1 MSIHRTTVQM
11 LAVATACT
19 PLCAQFTVRASVDSK
34 GYEANLESGLTSLS
48 ADGRYVVFA
57 SSATNLAPLDGNGT
71 IDVFVRDR
79 TTATTELISIA
90 LSGRAGDDLST
101 AGDISADGRFVAFQS
116 RAIDLTPD
124 WDTFGDTDIFVRD
137 RLTGTTDRITKPKT
151 SAHSADSV
159 SPQISGDASTIVFES
174 WARLVPNDSDSELDL
189 YLYDRA
195 TGVIALVVASGV
207 PCLSPSIS
215 ADGRTLTFVSA
226 ASTLVPGDTNGV
238 ADTFLM
244 DRTTGSIVRVSVDS
258 NGVQGDG
265 LTALADLSADGR
277 TVALWSWASNLVPG
291 DTNGQEDIFVHDTVA
306 HTTSRV
312 SVDSFGG
319 QSNSYSE
326 RPAISGDG
334 RRVAFASFAS
344 NLVPGDV
351 NGFMDIFVHDRQTGV
366 TELASCNSWGVPAK
380 DDESYAASI
389 SEDGLVIGFSSSA
402 TNLVPGAGSH
412 GPGAYARVL
421 STCDPSIT
429 TYCTAKVNSLGCLP
443 RIVATGIPSGSAVS
457 GFVIAAEQVAPG
469 EPGVLLYSY
478 HGLASAPFQGGFLCA
493 AAPLKRSPVQ
503 FASSGGVPPCSGA
516 YALDFNAR
524 IASGID
530 PSLVVG
536 QRVWAQYWMRDSGSD
551 PATGLTDAVT
561 FVVCQ

>member
-1 MSIHRTTVQM
+1 MSIHRTTVQV
-11 LAVATACT
+11 LAVATTCAT
-19 PLCAQFTVRASVDSK
+19 LCAQFTVRASVDSK
-34 GYEANLESGLTSLS
+34 GYEANLDSGLTSLS
-48 ADGRYVVFA
+48 ADGRYVVFT

-71 IDVFVRDR
+71 IDAFVRDR
-79 TTATTELISIA
+79 STATTELISIA
-90 LSGRAGDDLST
+90 LNGRAGNDYSA
-101 AGDISADGRFVAFQS
+101 AGDISADGRFVVFQS
-116 RAIDLTPD
+116 RATDLTPG
-124 WDTFGDTDIFVRD
+124 WDPFGDADIFLRD
-137 RLTGTTDRITKPKT
+137 RATGTTERITQPKT
-151 SAHSADSV
+151 AAQSGKNE
-159 SPQISGDASTIVFES
+159 PPCISGDGSTIVFES
-174 WARLVPNDSDSELDL
+174 LAKLDPHDNDAEYDI
-189 YLYDRA
+189 YVHDRA
-195 TGVIALVVASGV
+195 TGITQLAIPSG
-207 PCLSPSIS
+207 PSCISPSIS
-215 ADGRTLTFVSA
+215 ADGRMLAFISALSTF
-226 ASTLVPGDTNGV
+226 VPGDTNGV
-238 ADTFLM
+238 ADAFLL

-265 LTALADLSADGR
+265 LTALADVSADGR
-277 TVALWSWASNLVPG
+277 TLALWSWATNFAPD
-291 DTNGQEDIFVHDTVA
+291 DTNGMEDIFVHDTVA

-319 QSNSYSE
+319 QSNAYSE
-326 RPAISGDG
+326 RPVISGDG

-366 TELASCNSWGVPAK
+366 TELASCNSWGVPAQ

-389 SEDGLVIGFSSSA
+389 SADGLVIGFTSSA
-402 TNLVPGAGSH
+402 SNLVPGPASH
-412 GPGAYARVL
+412 ALGAYARVL
-421 STCDPSIT
+421 SACDPSIT

-469 EPGVLLYSY
+469 EAGVLLYSY
-478 HGLASAPFQGGFLCA
+478 HGLASAPFEGGFLCA

-503 FASSGGVPPCSGA
+503 FASAGGAPPCVGT

-536 QRVWAQYWMRDSGSD
+536 QRVWAQYWMRDSGSA